1 MVLHNK
7 KCVIL
12 EFCKQKMSIKDEKFM
27 SGVKTS
33 DRQLKKSLKM
43 TQKVLHVNLFNSPY
57 IIFQM
62 KQKKLKLKVIR
73 DKKNVK

>member
-7 KCVIL
+7 KCVIFK
-12 EFCKQKMSIKDEKFM
+12 FCKQKMSIKDEKFM

-43 TQKVLHVNLFNSPY
+43 TQKVLHVNLFNSLY

-62 KQKKLKLKVIR
+62 KQKKIKIKSHKR
-73 DKKNVK
+73 Q